1 MKTNKTYIFSALLAV
16 FLIATSA
23 GILSDNGKAGYTGS
37 PSENNCT
44 NCHSSFALNSGGG
57 SIVISSNIPAS
68 GYVPGTT
75 YTITTT
81 VSRDGMAV
89 FGLGVECL
97 KTGNSSAG
105 TWGIT
110 NSAETQILTAPNQRK
125 NVTHKL
131 NGGLTSN
138 SKAFQFNWTAPVS
151 GTGTVTFYGSGVAGN
166 NTGSNQGDYVYTTS
180 LAVTEDLANAISP
193 SLSESKLSVFPN
205 PTADWINVQSKS
217 VDATTIRIVDINGKT
232 ITDAKASETTTIF
245 VKNLASGLYYVQA
258 LNKADNVISTQQFVK
273 Q

>member
-23 GILSDNGKAGYTGS
+23 SILSNNGKAGNTGS
-37 PSENNCT
+37 PSENTCT
-44 NCHSSFALNSGGG
+44 QCHSSFALNSGGG
-57 SIVISSNIPAS
+57 SILITSTIPAT

-97 KTGNSSAG
+97 KASNTSAG
-105 TWGIT
+105 TFVIT
-110 NSAETQILTAPNQRK
+110 NAAETQIITAPNQRK

-138 SKAFQFNWTAPVS
+138 TKAFQFNWTAPAA
-151 GTGTVTFYGSGVAGN
+151 GTGTVTFYGAGVAGN
-166 NTGSNQGDYVYTTS
+166 HNNSDNGDYVYKTT
-180 LAVTEDLANAISP
+180 LTAAEDMSSAIASNI
-193 SLSESKLSVFPN
+193 SENKFNVYPN

-232 ITDAKASETTTIF
+232 ITDAKATETTTIF

>member
-23 GILSDNGKAGYTGS
+23 SILSDNGKAGYTGS

-44 NCHSSFALNSGGG
+44 NCHNSFALNSGGG

-68 GYVPGTT
+68 GYVPGTS

-81 VSRDGMAV
+81 VSKSGMAV

-97 KTGNSSAG
+97 KTGNSSTG

-110 NSAETQILTAPNQRK
+110 NSAETHIVTAPNQRK
-125 NVTHKL
+125 NVTHML
-131 NGGLTSN
+131 NGGLVAN
-138 SKAFQFNWTAPVS
+138 GKAFQFNWTAPVA
-151 GTGTVTFYGSGVAGN
+151 GTGTVTFYGAGVAGN
-166 NTGSNQGDYVYTTS
+166 HNNSDNGDYVYTTS
-180 LAVTEDLANAISP
+180 LAVTEDLGNAIAP
-193 SLSESKLSVFPN
+193 SVSENKLSVFPN
-205 PTADWINVQSKS
+205 PSTDWINVESKS
-217 VDATTIRIVDINGKT
+217 LDVTTIRIVDINGKT
-232 ITDAKASETTTIF
+232 ITDAKATETTTIF
-245 VKNLASGLYYVQA
+245 VKTFAAGLYYVQA
-258 LNKADNVISTQQFVK
+258 LNKANNVISTQQFVK